1 MDTVTILRRID
12 AMEQML
18 RDLRN
23 DVLAGEEA
31 DGEVVDLGRQGTW
44 RFGMLAEL
52 LPHIEHLPGV
62 MALLDLTAE
71 RSPEVVTFSE
81 VLERSGLPEKQQSG
95 DHSRLSWA
103 ARRLFDRKT
112 WPLDCW
118 QAANGEMHYRM
129 PTAIAGWWRTI
140 RGQEQAAS

>member
-1 MDTVTILRRID
+1 MDKAAVLRRID

-23 DVLAGEEA
+23 DVLDE
-31 DGEVVDLGRQGTW
+31 DEVVDLGRQGSW
-44 RFGMLAEL
+44 RFAMLNDL
-52 LPHIEHLPGV
+52 FPHVEHLPGA

-71 RSPEVVTFSE
+71 RSPEVVTFGE
-81 VLERSGLPEKQQSG
+81 VLERSGLSERRQSG

-112 WPLDCW
+112 WPLECW
-118 QAANGEMHYRM
+118 QAADGVMHYRM
-129 PTAIAGWWRTI
+129 PTAIAEWWRTI
-140 RGQEQAAS
+140 RGLREAAL